1 MIPCTICEMSPY
13 GVGPD
18 QLRTCSISSINFSE
32 GGPKLCNHAFMDS
45 ATPFRSCCYIV
56 SVSGIKVQPFYRCSM
71 DTYKE
76 RPAAKLMIG
85 RVLVQVSK
93 LLEDLK
99 GKGMDLAAFEARELF
114 EVIKGRTLW

>member
-1 MIPCTICEMSPY
+1 
-13 GVGPD
+13 
-18 QLRTCSISSINFSE
+18 
-32 GGPKLCNHAFMDS
+32 
-45 ATPFRSCCYIV
+45 
-56 SVSGIKVQPFYRCSM
+56 M